1 MKIKYVAALATAL
14 LCGGFTQASHAH
26 NGKMEA
32 CMKAALAKHP
42 GKIISLEAEIEKGK
56 PIYEFDIL
64 GDDGKEWEV
73 ECDAKTG
80 KIAEE
85 EREVSSA
92 DDPAFNAKITLEEA
106 QEIALKT
113 KPGKIVETEFSVE
126 SDGKSSY
133 EFDIVGDDGV
143 EWEVEVDAMTGKI
156 VEVERETYQIGND

>member
-1 MKIKYVAALATAL
+1 MKIKYVAALATAV

-80 KIAEE
+80 KITEE

-106 QEIALKT
+106 REIALKA

-156 VEVERETYQIGND
+156 VEVERETYQVGND

>member
-1 MKIKYVAALATAL
+1 MKIKYVAAVATAL
-14 LCGGFTQASHAH
+14 LCGGFAQVSHAH

-73 ECDAKTG
+73 ECDAKAG
-80 KIAEE
+80 KITEE

-106 QEIALKT
+106 QEIALKA